1 MTNGDRIRQMTD
13 EELVMTLDTD
23 CNRCAKS
30 ENCELL
36 GDPVGYG
43 ICVNGNIE
51 WLKQEVNAPI
61 IEPEA

>member
-30 ENCELL
+30 ENCELR